1 MRRTSTLHPSTPLGV
16 AIRKAQAMCTT
27 EHHDTASPSIDEQ
40 LTLFAETVEIEL
52 ELDLDAVVGGRTFI
66 DTAHAG
72 AAL

>member
-1 MRRTSTLHPSTPLGV
+1 
-16 AIRKAQAMCTT
+16 MCTT